1 MPRRTVGSSAQPIH
15 FNTRRQLMP
24 RGTSN
29 EYGAYEQ
36 CRLSI
41 HLLHVLLPDQK
52 SSNAAARSQV

>member
-1 MPRRTVGSSAQPIH
+1 
-15 FNTRRQLMP
+15 MP